1 MLHMSLLVLLLL
13 AILKF
18 IHSSSP
24 DICRILT
31 LIKSHMV
38 MKHLHYTYIEC
49 EAKCC
54 KKRVKNTIYYTGA
67 KYVSVLQVFV
77 TLIRILTIC
86 FGNAIF

>member
-1 MLHMSLLVLLLL
+1 MLHMSLHVLLLLLL

-38 MKHLHYTYIEC
+38 MKHLHYTYIILSVKQSV
-49 EAKCC
+49 AK
-54 KKRVKNTIYYTGA
+54 RG
-67 KYVSVLQVFV
+67 
-77 TLIRILTIC
+77 
-86 FGNAIF
+86 